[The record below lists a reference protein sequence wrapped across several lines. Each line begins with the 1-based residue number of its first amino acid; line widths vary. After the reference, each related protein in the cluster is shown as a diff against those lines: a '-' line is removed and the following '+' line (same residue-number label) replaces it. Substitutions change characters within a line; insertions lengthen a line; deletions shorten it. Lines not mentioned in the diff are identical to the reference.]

1 MDRLKRKHSEVD
13 KLKKAV
19 DSLMIKN
26 DEKDLHIEELKR
38 LIRRYKKLEEIV
50 ISTQGRKALDNMN
63 LSFEEDHSDSS
74 SAHNSNTSA
83 DETLRKTMN
92 QQDHSDVFDGRDP
105 RGMLP
110 FPTATSTP
118 VNAHGQRHV
127 SNGGHMTPPSCI
139 RSGQSPTPR
148 KAVVRS
154 NSLEVSKSTTFR
166 TPPTVRRQGHGFVQ
180 SEAEDEEA
188 LKDEMAQQY
197 KALRETGGK
206 QPAQPQDA
214 QRKKNKGL
222 KRLFGRLK
230 RASSQDLD
238 EDKTEDFRRAGLRS
252 TAGARLGWSRDL
264 KFNDLEVPF
273 ARWDSDRLSAWLHSM
288 GLSMYVGDCKRWAR
302 NGDQLVKASPHEIEK
317 ELGIKNLFHRRKFH
331 LALQAASTGSKA
343 PVNNLDH
350 NWVTRWLDDIG
361 LPQYKDQFS
370 EARIDGRMLHNM
382 TIDELLVLKVNN
394 TLHHLSVKRAI
405 QVLRLNDFSAACL
418 KRRPAPEEGS
428 LQNCPGEVSLWT
440 NHRVMEWL
448 RSIDLSEYA
457 PNLRGSGV
465 HGGLLVLEPR
475 FSADV
480 FATLL
485 SIPANKTLL
494 RRHLSTHLVALIGSD
509 TQAKKRQCE
518 MQPGFMPLTPN
529 QKVKLK
535 KRLFSQKRP
544 TRPEAADEDLICP
557 MDTGVGGGSS
567 EGGSH
572 PNGRGPAGQGQ
583 GQGQGQD
590 TLGKETFDSSDSDIG
605 LFSHEI
611 TTLTNMLA
619 KERFMD
625 DVPTSDV

>member
-1 MDRLKRKHSEVD
+1 
-13 KLKKAV
+13 
-19 DSLMIKN
+19 
-26 DEKDLHIEELKR
+26 
-38 LIRRYKKLEEIV
+38 
-50 ISTQGRKALDNMN
+50 
-63 LSFEEDHSDSS
+63 
-74 SAHNSNTSA
+74 
-83 DETLRKTMN
+83 
-92 QQDHSDVFDGRDP
+92 
-105 RGMLP
+105 
-110 FPTATSTP
+110 
-118 VNAHGQRHV
+118 
-127 SNGGHMTPPSCI
+127 
-139 RSGQSPTPR
+139 
-148 KAVVRS
+148 
-154 NSLEVSKSTTFR
+154 
-166 TPPTVRRQGHGFVQ
+166 
-180 SEAEDEEA
+180 
-188 LKDEMAQQY
+188 
-197 KALRETGGK
+197 
-206 QPAQPQDA
+206 
-214 QRKKNKGL
+214 
-222 KRLFGRLK
+222 
-230 RASSQDLD
+230 
-238 EDKTEDFRRAGLRS
+238 
-252 TAGARLGWSRDL
+252 
-264 KFNDLEVPF
+264 
-273 ARWDSDRLSAWLHSM
+273 
-288 GLSMYVGDCKRWAR
+288 
-302 NGDQLVKASPHEIEK
+302 
-317 ELGIKNLFHRRKFH
+317 
-331 LALQAASTGSKA
+331 
-343 PVNNLDH
+343 
-350 NWVTRWLDDIG
+350 
-361 LPQYKDQFS
+361 
-370 EARIDGRMLHNM
+370 
-382 TIDELLVLKVNN
+382 
-394 TLHHLSVKRAI
+394 
-405 QVLRLNDFSAACL
+405 
-418 KRRPAPEEGS
+418 
-428 LQNCPGEVSLWT
+428 
-440 NHRVMEWL
+440 MEWL